1 MAIERTEK
9 FVFNMVII
17 PIFRI
22 FIPYLDLTCGKP
34 IFKNMTV

>member
-9 FVFNMVII
+9 FVFNMVLNA
-17 PIFRI
+17 IFRI

-34 IFKNMTV
+34 VFNNLTV